1 MDSKLQVFEGRFHGR
16 KLFVPSGARPT
27 QNRARLAVFNMLR
40 EIVSTWDKF
49 SVWDAFAGSGAFGIE
64 MMSRYPNARVY
75 FSDISPE
82 SIDTVNKNLA
92 LVKPHLQEY
101 RVHRA
106 DALKLLTE
114 NAFGKNVDITFIDP
128 PYNTPDLGIKFMQ
141 EFGKIAKSGAV
152 LIWEQEATASITP
165 NDPNWEILRDRK
177 YGRARFVILCR
188 I

>member
-1 MDSKLQVFEGRFHGR
+1 MNSKLQVFEGRFHGR

-40 EIVSTWDKF
+40 EIVNTWDKF
-49 SVWDAFAGSGAFGIE
+49 SVWDVFAGSGAFGIE

-75 FSDISPE
+75 FSDVAPE
-82 SIDTVNKNLA
+82 SIETVNKNLA

-114 NAFGKNVDITFIDP
+114 NAFGKNVDIAFIDP
-128 PYNTPDLGIKFMQ
+128 PYDTPDLGIKFMH
-141 EFGKIAKSGAV
+141 EFGKIAKSGAI
-152 LIWEQEATASITP
+152 LIWEQEAEKSVEP
-165 NDPNWEILRDRK
+165 DDPNWEILRDRK
-177 YGRARFVILCR
+177 YGRARFFILR
-188 I
+188 RL

>member
-75 FSDISPE
+75 FSDVAPE

-106 DALKLLTE
+106 D
-114 NAFGKNVDITFIDP
+114 
-128 PYNTPDLGIKFMQ
+128 
-141 EFGKIAKSGAV
+141 S
-152 LIWEQEATASITP
+152 
-165 NDPNWEILRDRK
+165 
-177 YGRARFVILCR
+177 
-188 I
+188 